1 MIKTYTSKYFYYS
14 FYINFAGGVKN
25 IVLQGGNHLA
35 KTNGIFTTSD
45 EDLQDAIEQSKHFQK
60 GIVFIKSS
68 YGKKEKTEAKPIV
81 KEVAKEVKTP
91 EEKTEDTHVKVYEDI
106 VTVQQA
112 SRLINKEYKV
122 AFAQISTKDKILA
135 KANELNISFPNL
147 K

>member
-14 FYINFAGGVKN
+14 FYINFGGGVKN

-68 YGKKEKTEAKPIV
+68 YGKKEKTEA
-81 KEVAKEVKTP
+81 E
-91 EEKTEDTHVKVYEDI
+91 
-106 VTVQQA
+106 
-112 SRLINKEYKV
+112 SLRFGFC
-122 AFAQISTKDKILA
+122 FAIGLT
-135 KANELNISFPNL
+135 
-147 K
+147 